1 MPIYKAVNVSEI
13 INILNELD
21 SDDEADQAITAA
33 KDIDIV
39 YIPPATIGSITDEED
54 LDDNKINLND
64 NNDDL
69 MKEIAGSVE
78 LQYSLDEGN
87 TQKLG
92 DGYGS
97 LIEEPSTSNTRNNGM
112 ERESIK
118 KNRILLYLCGES
130 QETLAT
136 AQSQRI
142 MKLLKWKKFFYKLV
156 RNWSALSLLD
166 SSIYIVIFVI
176 LYRL

>member
-87 TQKLG
+87 KQKLG

-97 LIEEPSTSNTRNNGM
+97 LIEEPSTSNTHNNGM

-118 KNRILLYLCGES
+118 KKSDFAIPMWRKPRNFSYSTKPTNNEAIKMEEIFLQIGE
-130 QETLAT
+130 
-136 AQSQRI
+136 
-142 MKLLKWKKFFYKLV
+142 KLV
-156 RNWSALSLLD
+156 RFV
-166 SSIYIVIFVI
+166 SSRF
-176 LYRL
+176 